1 MAMMRKDN
9 FVEKK
14 KRDDDDDERERNGL
28 WKRLIMPKKEKEKS
42 PV

>member
-14 KRDDDDDERERNGL
+14 REMMMMMR
-28 WKRLIMPKKEKEKS
+28 EKEMDFEKD
-42 PV
+42 